1 MIWLVCRATGKR
13 PQILIVAPA
22 RLSHAR
28 PICFGA
34 PAAKSR
40 PGEPR
45 FARMR
50 LRTVSSKVFKP
61 RVLRRPAF
69 DGLTTSGSSMNRP
82 RSAATCRASFASRF
96 ALVFLAALMGF
107 SSVSLFA
114 QSANTFY
121 KRGEAA
127 EAREDY
133 DAAYENYQQAAT
145 KSPSDLRYR
154 EALIRVRTSASG
166 LHLTKGRKLV
176 VTGDLQGAMA
186 EYLRA
191 AEIDPGNEAAQQ
203 EIARLRALQGQ
214 AAPAPAETS
223 PEMAT
228 RQEEIESMGAPVT
241 LRPVTTE
248 PFSLHMSEDAKVV
261 YQ

>member
-1 MIWLVCRATGKR
+1 
-13 PQILIVAPA
+13 
-22 RLSHAR
+22 
-28 PICFGA
+28 
-34 PAAKSR
+34 
-40 PGEPR
+40 
-45 FARMR
+45 
-50 LRTVSSKVFKP
+50 
-61 RVLRRPAF
+61 
-69 DGLTTSGSSMNRP
+69 MNRP
-82 RSAATCRASFASRF
+82 RSAATCPASFASRF

-214 AAPAPAETS
+214 AAPAPAGTS

-228 RQEEIESMGAPVT
+228 RQEEIESMGAPVIPCGCSQRT
-241 LRPVTTE
+241 GTVRRSLRDLLAGLEAEHPHLRE
-248 PFSLHMSEDAKVV
+248 SLLSAMGNVETSRLLDPRFLDLDGESTAVNPLVILQD
-261 YQ
+261 